1 MRLDFVSWGVTS
13 CLYLKTSPVWGV
25 QTGEVPPPRL
35 FGLFFLLG
43 SASPTPL
50 FVQIVAKATA
60 SHKQTLLPSVP
71 ASVVSCGA
79 YAKTAR
85 SAPFDRYVSPL

>member
-35 FGLFFLLG
+35 FGLFFLLQ

-50 FVQIVAKATA
+50 PAQIAEVWTA
-60 SHKQTLLPSVP
+60 SRKQTPLPSVP

-79 YAKTAR
+79 YATTAR